1 MAVVKEL
8 FSAFHKNELP
18 TGGGFIVSAFF
29 DLNTTYTKYEV
40 ISYAAVKDIYIT
52 EEGIV
57 FQADGKKIFA
67 LVEPQNY
74 TEKHVEP
81 AYRAALHRIP
91 YRLKEV
97 EIFTSKRQD
106 RIMIG
111 KEPVITYT
119 SFTVTK
125 SEGHNFSYV
134 VYNTD
139 DILSAIKSFFEQ
151 SMWKDARVPKAD
163 ASKVAELIVLEFKK
177 IMIGPDGE
185 F

>member
-8 FSAFHKNELP
+8 FSAYHKNELP
-18 TGGGFIVSAFF
+18 TGGGFIISAFF

-40 ISYAAVKDIYIT
+40 ISYAAVKDIYLT
-52 EEGIV
+52 EEGVV

-67 LVEPQNY
+67 VVEPQNY

-81 AYRAALHRIP
+81 AYRTALHRIP

-125 SEGHNFSYV
+125 SEGHNYSYV

-139 DILSAIKSFFEQ
+139 DILPAIKSFFEQ
-151 SMWKDARVPKAD
+151 SLWKDARVPKAD
-163 ASKVAELIVLEFKK
+163 ASKVAELIVGEFKK